1 MSQID
6 VKPAQGHIE
15 VKNFALSYETIEG
28 SVEAVTDTQIHVK
41 PGEFVSIVGP
51 SGCGKSTLLN
61 AVAGF
66 LKPTAG
72 TVTVDGVAVNGP
84 SAERGMVFQQY
95 SLFPWKTVRENVEFG
110 LKMRGMARSQRERA
124 ARTLLGLAGLE
135 AFEKHYPERL
145 SGGMKQRVGI
155 VRALAT
161 GPKVLLLD
169 EPFGALDAQTRVI
182 MQQILTNMWQRL
194 KISVL
199 FVTHDLDEA
208 IFLSDRVYCMTAR
221 PGSIKAEIPIPLERP
236 RQQSMMMSS
245 EFLALRRGLMSLI
258 RGEPEGDG
266 RRDHRS
272 RHAGAE
278 YRAARLLAGGR
289 DLVRHCEKRSNG
301 AIHLCFA
308 GPVIGRAFARP
319 VGSHCR
325 GIGIDLRCKKCYRS
339 VPSNSNAEQ
348 TSCSLE
354 SKAGRAASS
363 GTAMPSTWRRV
374 IRACPGMSN
383 CSR

>member
-1 MSQID
+1 MTATSAATVQ
-6 VKPAQGHIE
+6 QGK
-15 VKNFALSYETIEG
+15 VTVTDFGLSYDTLEG
-28 SVEAVTDTQIHVK
+28 AVEAVRDASIHVD
-41 PGEFVSIVGP
+41 PGEFVSIIGP

-66 LKPTAG
+66 LKPTRGEVA
-72 TVTVDGVAVNGP
+72 VDGDPVARP
-84 SAERGMVFQQY
+84 RADRGMVFQQY

-110 LKMRGMARSQRERA
+110 LKMRGIARSQRERA

-135 AFEKHYPERL
+135 AFEKHYPDRL

-194 KISVL
+194 RISVL
-199 FVTHDLDEA
+199 FVTHDIDEA

-245 EFLALRRGLMSLI
+245 EFLGLRRALMSLI
-258 RGEPEGDG
+258 REESIKAMGGEI
-266 RRDHRS
+266 S
-272 RHAGAE
+272 
-278 YRAARLLAGGR
+278 
-289 DLVRHCEKRSNG
+289 DLGMQGLN
-301 AIHLCFA
+301 
-308 GPVIGRAFARP
+308 
-319 VGSHCR
+319 
-325 GIGIDLRCKKCYRS
+325 IDLHG
-339 VPSNSNAEQ
+339 Q
-348 TSCSLE
+348 SL
-354 SKAGRAASS
+354 AD
-363 GTAMPSTWRRV
+363 V
-374 IRACPGMSN
+374 L
-383 CSR
+383 

>member
-1 MSQID
+1 MTKIET
-6 VKPAQGHIE
+6 KPPAGHVN
-15 VKNFALSYETIEG
+15 VKNFALSYETIDG
-28 SVEAVTDTQIHVK
+28 SVPAVTNTDIHVK

-66 LKPTAG
+66 LKPTVGIVA
-72 TVTVDGVAVNGP
+72 VDGEEVKGP

-95 SLFPWKTVRENVEFG
+95 SLFPWKTVRQNVEFG
-110 LKMRGMARSQRERA
+110 LKMRGMDRSRRERA

-135 AFEKHYPERL
+135 AFENHYPDRL

-199 FVTHDLDEA
+199 FVTHDIDEA

-221 PGSIKAEIPIPLERP
+221 PGSIKAEISIPLERP

-258 RGEPEGDG
+258 REESLKAMGGEITDLGMQGLNIELNG
-266 RRDHRS
+266 HS
-272 RHAGAE
+272 
-278 YRAARLLAGGR
+278 LA
-289 DLVRHCEKRSNG
+289 DVL
-301 AIHLCFA
+301 
-308 GPVIGRAFARP
+308 
-319 VGSHCR
+319 
-325 GIGIDLRCKKCYRS
+325 
-339 VPSNSNAEQ
+339 
-348 TSCSLE
+348 
-354 SKAGRAASS
+354 
-363 GTAMPSTWRRV
+363 
-374 IRACPGMSN
+374 
-383 CSR
+383 

>member
-1 MSQID
+1 MSE
-6 VKPAQGHIE
+6 IE
-15 VKNFALSYETIEG
+15 VKAPKGHVEVENFALSYETIDG
-28 SVEAVTDTQIHVK
+28 SFEAVTNTGIHVN

-66 LKPTAG
+66 LKPTTG
-72 TVTVDGVAVNGP
+72 TVTVDGEPVKGP

-110 LKMRGMARSQRERA
+110 LKMRGMDRSQRERA

-135 AFEKHYPERL
+135 AFEKHYPDRL

-199 FVTHDLDEA
+199 FVTHDIDEA

-221 PGSIKAEIPIPLERP
+221 PGSIKAEISIPLERP

-258 RGEPEGDG
+258 REESLKAMGGEISDLGMQGLSIELHGQ
-266 RRDHRS
+266 S
-272 RHAGAE
+272 
-278 YRAARLLAGGR
+278 LA
-289 DLVRHCEKRSNG
+289 D
-301 AIHLCFA
+301 
-308 GPVIGRAFARP
+308 VI
-319 VGSHCR
+319 
-325 GIGIDLRCKKCYRS
+325 
-339 VPSNSNAEQ
+339 
-348 TSCSLE
+348 
-354 SKAGRAASS
+354 
-363 GTAMPSTWRRV
+363 
-374 IRACPGMSN
+374 
-383 CSR
+383 